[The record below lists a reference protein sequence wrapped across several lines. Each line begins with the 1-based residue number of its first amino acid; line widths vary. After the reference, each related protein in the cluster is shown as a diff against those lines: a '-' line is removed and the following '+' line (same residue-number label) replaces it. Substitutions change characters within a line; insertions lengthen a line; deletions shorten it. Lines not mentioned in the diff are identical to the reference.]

1 MPGRYE
7 SYNLL
12 ERIGAATVFTDDF
25 LASIDP
31 GAPLVRQRAVYDE
44 TEAAS
49 LINRMLAFDF
59 QFTLA
64 DNDLPKVTRM
74 CELAG
79 VDVAFPLLD
88 DGVVDFSAD
97 LPPREKLR
105 GMQLRPFF
113 KRALA
118 DVLPPQII
126 AKEKHGFGLP
136 FGVWLTTD
144 MRLRELACDSI
155 ASLRS
160 RGFVRPDF
168 IAGLVDRDVASHP
181 GYYGTM
187 VWILMMLE
195 QWHRRGLRV

>member
-88 DGVVDFSAD
+88 DGVVAFSATLAPD
-97 LPPREKLR
+97 EKLR
-105 GMQLRPFF
+105 GTQLRHFF

-118 DVLPPQII
+118 DFLPPQII
-126 AKEKHGFGLP
+126 EKEKHGFGLP

-144 MRLRELACDSI
+144 ANLRALAGDSL
-155 ASLRS
+155 ASLRE
-160 RGFVRPDF
+160 RGFIRPEFVARLLDH
-168 IAGLVDRDVASHP
+168 DVPAHP
-181 GYYGTM
+181 RYYGTM
-187 VWILMMLE
+187 VWILMMLD
-195 QWHRRGLRV
+195 QWYRREPEF